1 MTPTAAKAKA
11 GFSSFN
17 TGQIKQ
23 EKKDQVVGLNRMDI
37 NTFILALTEISQ
49 GLFSQGY
56 DEITKKSIYRDQA
69 ESFQE
74 LVYQCL
80 NYLDNKIQMTEKGN
94 DSQG

>member
-1 MTPTAAKAKA
+1 
-11 GFSSFN
+11 
-17 TGQIKQ
+17 
-23 EKKDQVVGLNRMDI
+23 MDI

-49 GLFSQGY
+49 ALFSQGY
-56 DEITKKSIYRDQA
+56 DEVTRKTVHRDQA

-74 LVYQCL
+74 LVYQRL